1 MVDPFGR
8 SKAEM
13 MVELMDRFR
22 LVVNPVQEADD
33 CKDRSKKCLLQP
45 LKRCREIRREDVA
58 RTRQKT
64 FSPVFIC

>member
-13 MVELMDRFR
+13 MVESMDRFR

-45 LKRCREIRREDVA
+45 LKRCREIRR
-58 RTRQKT
+58 
-64 FSPVFIC
+64 